1 MAMDE
6 QTRIMHGITCPDQQR
21 DVKLGLTP
29 NTEVNF
35 EGMNVQAL
43 LDTGSPVTI
52 VSAKFLFQALAKH
65 RLPDQTVKE
74 WEVSVRKRLQ
84 YSSVR
89 LQSYR
94 GGKLNIIGQI
104 EVNLERGSNQTKA
117 VVQIQNKA
125 LVKLLIGTDLLP
137 SLGFSSC

>member
-1 MAMDE
+1 
-6 QTRIMHGITCPDQQR
+6 MHGITCPEQQQ

-29 NTEVNF
+29 TTEVNF

-52 VSAKFLFQALAKH
+52 VSAEFLFQALAKH

-74 WEVSVRKRLQ
+74 WEDSVRKRLQ
-84 YSSVR
+84 YSSVK
-89 LQSYR
+89 LQSYG
-94 GGKLNIIGQI
+94 GGKLNIVGQI
-104 EVNLERGSNQTKA
+104 EVKLERGSNQTRA

-125 LVKLLIGTDLLP
+125 PV
-137 SLGFSSC
+137 